1 MRLSAEYIR
10 VYQLKKP
17 EDDMNEEE
25 LDYAEMLEI
34 PVSTVNVV
42 KKKKVFKRKG
52 KTQPQ
57 PQQQE
62 DLKERVVESVNER
75 VGAYVYSE
83 DLSDYKP
90 EQVKPAVISPK
101 DKGSKFVFIEAVAV
115 ALIAIAIFVTNL
127 LIPNTV
133 INTFLNSFSQETAQ
147 EPAYTEFKLSSV
159 TGDFSDAEVNVSASG
174 VLSFTAEGSVYPIC
188 KGTVSKV
195 YSDSGIYTVEIAH
208 TSTFKSVI
216 TGLTDV
222 YSAQGT
228 KVAGNIPV
236 GYSDG
241 NAEVRVSMY
250 DNETLLNC
258 YTLTGA
264 VPVWKS

>member
-1 MRLSAEYIR
+1 
-10 VYQLKKP
+10 
-17 EDDMNEEE
+17 MNEEE

-42 KKKKVFKRKG
+42 KKKSIFKRKG
-52 KTQPQ
+52 KAQPQ
-57 PQQQE
+57 PQPE
-62 DLKERVVESVNER
+62 DLKDRVVESVNER

-90 EQVKPAVISPK
+90 EPVKTAAITPK
-101 DKGSKFVFIEAVAV
+101 DKGSRVVFIEAVAV

-127 LIPNTV
+127 LVPNTV
-133 INTFLNSFSQETAQ
+133 INTFLNSFSQETVQ
-147 EPAYTEFKLSSV
+147 EPAYTEFKLASV
-159 TGDFSDAEVNVSASG
+159 TGDFSDAEVSVSASG
-174 VLSFTAEGSVYPIC
+174 VLSFTAEGAVYPIS
-188 KGTVSKV
+188 KGTVAKV
-195 YSDSGIYTVEIAH
+195 YAQNGIYTVEVAH

-216 TGLTDV
+216 TGLTNV
-222 YSAQGT
+222 YPAEGT

>member
-1 MRLSAEYIR
+1 
-10 VYQLKKP
+10 
-17 EDDMNEEE
+17 MNEEE

-42 KKKKVFKRKG
+42 KKKSVFKRKG
-52 KTQPQ
+52 KVQPQ
-57 PQQQE
+57 PQE

-83 DLSDYKP
+83 DLSDPPRP
-90 EQVKPAVISPK
+90 EKVKSAAIAPK
-101 DKGSKFVFIEAVAV
+101 DKGGKIVFIEAVAV
-115 ALIAIAIFVTNL
+115 ALIAIAIFVTNI

-147 EPAYTEFKLSSV
+147 EPAYTEFKLTSV
-159 TGDFSDAEVNVSASG
+159 TGDFSDAEVSVSDSG

-195 YSDSGIYTVEIAH
+195 YSNSGIYTVEIAH

-216 TGLTDV
+216 TGLTNV

-250 DNETLLNC
+250 DNEMLLNC

>member
-1 MRLSAEYIR
+1 
-10 VYQLKKP
+10 
-17 EDDMNEEE
+17 MNEEE

-42 KKKKVFKRKG
+42 KKKSIFKRKG
-52 KTQPQ
+52 KVQPQ
-57 PQQQE
+57 PQE

-83 DLSDYKP
+83 DLSDPPKP
-90 EQVKPAVISPK
+90 EKVKTTAISPK
-101 DKGSKFVFIEAVAV
+101 DNGGKIVFIEAVAV
-115 ALIAIAIFVTNL
+115 ALIAIAIFVTNI

-147 EPAYTEFKLSSV
+147 EPAYTEFKLTSV
-159 TGDFSDAEVNVSASG
+159 TGDFSDAEVAVSESG

-188 KGTVSKV
+188 KGTVSKIT
-195 YSDSGIYTVEIAH
+195 SNSGIYTVEIAH

-216 TGLTDV
+216 TGLTNV

>member
-1 MRLSAEYIR
+1 
-10 VYQLKKP
+10 
-17 EDDMNEEE
+17 MNEEE

-42 KKKKVFKRKG
+42 KKKSIFKRRGAKQQA
-52 KTQPQ
+52 KEQP
-57 PQQQE
+57 QE

-83 DLSDYKP
+83 DLSDPPKP
-90 EQVKPAVISPK
+90 EKKSKIAAISPK
-101 DKGSKFVFIEAVAV
+101 DKGGRIVFIEAVAV
-115 ALIAIAIFVTNL
+115 AVIAIAIFVTNL
-127 LIPNTV
+127 LLPNTV
-133 INTFLNSFSQETAQ
+133 INTFLNSFSKETVP
-147 EPAYTEFKLSSV
+147 EPAFTEFKLSSV
-159 TGDFSDAEVNVSASG
+159 TGDFSDAEVSVSESG
-174 VLSFTAEGSVYPIC
+174 VLSFTAEGSVYPVC
-188 KGTVSKV
+188 EGKVSKV
-195 YSDSGIYTVEIAH
+195 YSDSGIFTVEIAH

-216 TGLTDV
+216 TGLTNV
-222 YSAQGT
+222 YPVEGA

-250 DNETLLNC
+250 DNETMLNC